1 MTIANRYSERQGR
14 VGGHFRDSFH
24 KARAAR
30 VARLAFNRCNESTS
44 TCNCAVGPR
53 LNIALVDRPVPPD
66 GAFAHLDANVKSCR
80 AFGDLQVAGNF
91 LVRKQSEQKLRPWLS
106 RAVNS
111 WPDKRCRSPQKGG
124 ALSLCRRGIAMYVSF
139 VVQDFPSLTFH
150 RGGIRI
156 FHRGGI
162 RIRATRTG

>member
-91 LVRKQSEQKLRPWLS
+91 LVRKQSEQKLQHLAFTRGQQLA
-106 RAVNS
+106 R
-111 WPDKRCRSPQKGG
+111 Q
-124 ALSLCRRGIAMYVSF
+124 ALSVATKRWRTIALSSWYRYVRFLCGTG
-139 VVQDFPSLTFH
+139 FPVLDLSSGRH
-150 RGGIRI
+150 
-156 FHRGGI
+156 
-162 RIRATRTG
+162 

>member
-1 MTIANRYSERQGR
+1 MTIAIRYSEQHGR
-14 VGGHFRDSFH
+14 VGGHFRGSFH

-30 VARLAFNRCNESTS
+30 VARLAFNRWNESTG

-91 LVRKQSEQKLRPWLS
+91 LVRKQSEQKLQHLAFTRGQQLA
-106 RAVNS
+106 R
-111 WPDKRCRSPQKGG
+111 Q
-124 ALSLCRRGIAMYVSF
+124 ALSVTTKRWRIIALSWWYRYVRF
-139 VVQDFPSLTFH
+139 FCGTGFLSLTFH
-150 RGGIRI
+150 RGGIT
-156 FHRGGI
+156 
-162 RIRATRTG
+162 IRATRIG